1 MSEQS
6 EPAERE
12 LAVTVPGR
20 GCDGCTLCCKLLPIE
35 ELAKPAS
42 AWCPHCDPGRGCRIY
57 ADRPSP
63 CRGFYCGWMVNGK
76 VAAHWRPRDSRMVL
90 DFQPTRKR
98 LVLHVDPGRPDAWRK
113 PPYHT
118 DLQAVAGM
126 MAETGGHVLI
136 ACGPNF
142 TMLLGRQEFPLG
154 RLLPSDKIVYYRR
167 PGPTGW
173 AYDVTVNPGTADE
186 QHPGSGAVS
195 MGDR

>member
-1 MSEQS
+1 
-6 EPAERE
+6 
-12 LAVTVPGR
+12 
-20 GCDGCTLCCKLLPIE
+20 
-35 ELAKPAS
+35 
-42 AWCPHCDPGRGCRIY
+42 
-57 ADRPSP
+57 
-63 CRGFYCGWMVNGK
+63 
-76 VAAHWRPRDSRMVL
+76 MVL

-126 MAETGGHVLI
+126 MAENGGHVLI

-186 QHPGSGAVS
+186 QHRVRAPSAWVTASLGCLGLA
-195 MGDR
+195 